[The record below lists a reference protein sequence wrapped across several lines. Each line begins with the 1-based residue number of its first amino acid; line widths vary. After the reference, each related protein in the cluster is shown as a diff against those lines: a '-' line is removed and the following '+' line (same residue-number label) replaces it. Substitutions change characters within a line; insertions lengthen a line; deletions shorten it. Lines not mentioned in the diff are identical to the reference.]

1 MSLPSRIAIRTPSP
15 TPLSPARR
23 SSHGA
28 DMILSSSTHPERV
41 QLGELSGSI
50 AKAAAK
56 LSSLYHQY
64 GQYGAIL
71 QYLPSLQLEAN
82 LVELC
87 ETFRAS
93 PSLSL

>member
-64 GQYGAIL
+64 GAIL